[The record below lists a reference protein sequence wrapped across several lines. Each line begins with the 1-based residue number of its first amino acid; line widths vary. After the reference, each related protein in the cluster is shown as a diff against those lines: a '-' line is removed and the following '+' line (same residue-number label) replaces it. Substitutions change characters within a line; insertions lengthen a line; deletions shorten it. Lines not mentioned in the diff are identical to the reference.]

1 MLPPNPSGVNP
12 YTGIDSYEPPSNG
25 WPNPENGKTY
35 EAILNDGSSI
45 LYGWY
50 KFIDQPSIR
59 KLNLTEEKRRIL
71 QSVVEEIHRT
81 NWGTKN
87 PVLQPPTAGD
97 LVFIDDAL
105 ILIPPEGMKVGY
117 VPIALRQYETKINN
131 P

>member
-1 MLPPNPSGVNP
+1 M
-12 YTGIDSYEPPSNG
+12 
-25 WPNPENGKTY
+25 
-35 EAILNDGSSI
+35 
-45 LYGWY
+45 YGWY

-87 PVLQPPTAGD
+87 PVLQPPTTGD

-105 ILIPPEGMKVGY
+105 ILTPPEGLEVGY
-117 VPIALRQYETKINN
+117 VPIALRQYETNR
-131 P
+131 